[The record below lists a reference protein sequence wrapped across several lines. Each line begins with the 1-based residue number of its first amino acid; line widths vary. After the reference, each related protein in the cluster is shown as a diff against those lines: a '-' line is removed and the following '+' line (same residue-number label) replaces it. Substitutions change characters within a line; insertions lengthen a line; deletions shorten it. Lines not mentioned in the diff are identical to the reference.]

1 MILVSPEHIASYTQA
16 GWWSEQT
23 IGELFLQTAARQ
35 PEAPAVIDAPNRPQ
49 ISGDA
54 PLSWRWQDVLTQTGR
69 LVALFAAQGLRKDD
83 VVVMQLPNCAEM
95 HAIYLACALTG
106 VVVSPVPVQYRE
118 HELEHILALTAPR
131 VGFTVSFG
139 MSDNAVKPVDNRL
152 AAHLGF
158 RPQDN
163 SEPFRTAVEAKTPPP
178 DPKAPAVQHLGG
190 WFVDLGHPDDGA
202 AK

>member
-106 VVVSPVPVQYRE
+106 VVVSPVPVQYRA
-118 HELEHILALTAPR
+118 HELDHILQIT
-131 VGFTVSFG
+131 
-139 MSDNAVKPVDNRL
+139 
-152 AAHLGF
+152 
-158 RPQDN
+158 
-163 SEPFRTAVEAKTPPP
+163 
-178 DPKAPAVQHLGG
+178 
-190 WFVDLGHPDDGA
+190 GA
-202 AK
+202 QAR